1 MFQNVGRRLA
11 VLNALVVVLIIMIV
25 GLVTFFALRQSLD
38 REMDQTMRLQAA
50 PAVDRWAD
58 RLAEPSGD
66 AINQHDDDDE
76 EHSDDEIIQSG
87 DTILFV
93 INRNGQV
100 VDNPRDVNTEGL
112 PIATGI
118 DQALKGTVDT
128 RSVSIGELGSIRVMT
143 IPVTE
148 DSQIVGAVQVVR
160 SLREHDAELSLVRWM
175 TVLGAGLGVVI
186 AVPAGLFLSRR
197 AMRPINA
204 AFEQQRMF
212 VADASH
218 ELLTPLTLIRAN
230 AELAQMD
237 PTAKIE
243 VVMPELHGILEEVD
257 RTDRLVDDL
266 LMLARADA
274 GRLELLC
281 EPQDLAQVVT
291 KTVERMQ
298 PVAAT
303 RNVGLAFS
311 TAGSCM
317 ALADGERIKQVVR
330 ILIDNAL
337 KHTPPGG
344 AVDVDIECA
353 GTEVTVTVRDTG
365 SGIPAEDLPRVF
377 DRFYRVDKARSRSM
391 GGTGLGL
398 SIAKAIV
405 EAHGGRISIASQEGE
420 GTVASVVVP
429 GEPEIR
435 AIAEQVSSTG
445 D

>member
-11 VLNALVVVLIIMIV
+11 VLNALVVVLIIVVV
-25 GLVTFFALRQSLD
+25 GLVTFLALRQSLE

-50 PAVDRWAD
+50 PTIDRWD
-58 RLAEPSGD
+58 KRLSKASSESFVH
-66 AINQHDDDDE
+66 HDDDD
-76 EHSDDEIIQSG
+76 HKDDEIVQSG

-93 INRNGQV
+93 INRNRQV
-100 VDNPRDVNTEGL
+100 VDNPRGVNTAGL
-112 PIATGI
+112 PITSGI
-118 DQALKGTVDT
+118 DQALSGTVDT
-128 RSVSIGELGSIRVMT
+128 RSVSIGEPGSVRVMT
-143 IPVTE
+143 IPVTH

-175 TVLGAGLGVVI
+175 TVLGAGLGVII

-218 ELLTPLTLIRAN
+218 ELRTPLTLIRAN

-237 PTAKIE
+237 PSAKIQA
-243 VVMPELHGILEEVD
+243 VMPELHGILDEVD

-274 GRLELLC
+274 GRLELLR
-281 EPQDLAQVVT
+281 EPQDLARVVARA
-291 KTVERMQ
+291 VESMQ
-298 PVAAT
+298 PLAAT
-303 RNVGLAFS
+303 RNIRLAF
-311 TAGSCM
+311 TADGTCL

-330 ILIDNAL
+330 ILVDNAL
-337 KHTPPGG
+337 KHTPAGG
-344 AVDVDIECA
+344 TVDVDIGCA
-353 GTEVTVTVRDTG
+353 GTEATITVRDNG
-365 SGIPAEDLPRVF
+365 SGISAEDLPRVF

-398 SIAKAIV
+398 SIAKALI
-405 EAHGGRISIASQEGE
+405 EAHGGRISITSREGE
-420 GTVASVVVP
+420 GTVASFVIP
-429 GEPEIR
+429 GEPEVR
-435 AIAEQVSSTG
+435 AIAEHAPSPG